1 MFYWTIKFP
10 ENFFAVQSYGAV
22 VHLTESNF
30 ASVIDGSKNALVEF
44 YAPW

>member
-1 MFYWTIKFP
+1 MFTKVVCLALL
-10 ENFFAVQSYGAV
+10 AVQSYGAV